1 MSIANDT
8 LYRGSRRAALLVW
21 VAGNLAWA
29 FQGPAGKPPVFE
41 TDVLPVLKANTCLG
55 CHGSALK
62 IKDLNLSTFEGVR
75 KGSESGAV
83 IVPGKPDE
91 SRLFQ
96 MVHDGKMPPG
106 GKTRVSDADLAVIR
120 TWIESG
126 ARSESQ
132 PVETAEAVTQDDII
146 PILYL
151 RCTPCHGLRR
161 QEAGLD
167 LRTKATMLKG
177 GKSGA
182 AMVSGKPDQSLIVQ
196 KIKSGEM
203 PPKKMLLDAKVK
215 PVAPAELDK
224 IARWIAEGAPEVPEP
239 PDLASTDED
248 PLVSAKDRQWWAF
261 QPPQAAAVPQVHHA
275 DLVRNPIDAFVL
287 AKLEAKGLS
296 LSAEADKLTL
306 IRRATFDLT
315 GMSPEPA
322 EVKAFLADRSLG
334 AYEKLIDRL
343 LKSPRYGEHWAR
355 YWLDAAGYADSEG
368 GKMTTDDPRPLA
380 WRYRDYV
387 IRSLNADKPYDRFL
401 LEQIAGDELA
411 DYEHAPKITLELM
424 DNLIATGF
432 LRMAQDSTNEPPVD
446 YVDDRLDVIS
456 DELDVFGSAILGLTV
471 RCAHCHSHKYDPL
484 PQRDYYRLA
493 ALFKGAYDE
502 HDWVPPLHK
511 DKDPGRLLPYIDPDA
526 TPYQLLARA
535 QQREDHNSEIEHQI
549 AALKSALESK
559 AEPIKKKILDQRL
572 SKLPKGIEADL
583 REITA
588 TAPDARTE
596 VQKYLA
602 QKFEAALKIE
612 PADLIAADAAYRE
625 AANNTDRE
633 IRIQEAKLIPEDKI
647 RALWDRG
654 QPSPTYL
661 LRRAN
666 SASFGPLVNP
676 GVPSELSAGIEPY
689 KIVAPWPGAHSTG
702 RRLALAKW
710 LVQPNHP
717 LTARVIVNRIWAQHF
732 GAGIV
737 KSVGNFGHAGTPPT
751 HPELLDWLAVNF
763 VRQGWSMKAVH
774 RLIMT
779 SSTYRQSSAVTPE
792 LDKADPDAMLLSH
805 MRMRRMSAEMLN
817 DSFIQIAGLLDERRY
832 GPPDPVFVRDDGLVE
847 PIAGE
852 HGQRRSIYMQQRRS
866 ETPTLFESF
875 DFPQLNP
882 ACLERSRSNVATQA
896 LGLLNDG
903 VVRKLADA
911 FAARVEKEAGDDPAH
926 WIEQAYW
933 IALGRPP
940 SPEEKK
946 ASLDSM
952 AELRRLAGG
961 EQADHKALVKFCHM
975 IMNSAAFLYID

>member
-1 MSIANDT
+1 VFISNDI
-8 LYRGSRRAALLVW
+8 LYRGSRRAALLAW
-21 VAGNLAWA
+21 VAGSLAWA
-29 FQGPAGKPPVFE
+29 FQAPAGKPPVFE
-41 TDVLPVLKANTCLG
+41 TDVEPVLKANTCLG
-55 CHGSALK
+55 CHGSSLK

-83 IVPGKPDE
+83 VVPGKPDE

-120 TWIESG
+120 NWIESG

-132 PVETAEAVTQDDII
+132 SAEAAEAVDQDDII

-167 LRTKATMLKG
+167 LRTKAAMLKG
-177 GKSGA
+177 GKSGPA
-182 AMVSGKPDQSLIVQ
+182 FISGKPDQSLIVE

-203 PPKKMLLDAKVK
+203 PPKKLLLDAKVK

-224 IARWIAEGAPEVPEP
+224 IARWIAEGAPEVAEP
-239 PDLASTDED
+239 PDLASTDQD

-261 QPPQAAAVPQVHHA
+261 QPPRAASVPQVHHG

-315 GMSPEPA
+315 GMAPEPA
-322 EVKAFLADRSLG
+322 EAKAFLADQSPN

-343 LKSPRYGEHWAR
+343 LASPRYGEHWAR

-368 GKMTTDDPRPLA
+368 GKMTSDDPRPLA

-411 DYEHAPKITLELM
+411 DYEHAPKITQELM

-456 DELDVFGSAILGLTV
+456 DELDVFGSTVMGLTV

-493 ALFKGAYDE
+493 AVFKGAYDE
-502 HDWVPPLHK
+502 NDWMPPLHK
-511 DKDPGRLLPYIDPDA
+511 DKDPGRVLPYIDPEA

-535 QQREDHNSEIEHQI
+535 QQREDHNSDIERQV
-549 AALKSALESK
+549 AALKSTLESN

-572 SKLPKGIEADL
+572 SQLPKGIEADL
-583 REITA
+583 REIA
-588 TAPDARTE
+588 GTAPDKRTE

-602 QKFEAALKIE
+602 QKFEAVLKIE
-612 PADLIAADAAYRE
+612 PADLMAADPAYRE

-633 IRIQEAKLIPEDKI
+633 VRILEAKLIPEDKI

-654 QPSPTYL
+654 EPSPSYL

-666 SASFGPLVNP
+666 SASFGPLLNP
-676 GVPSELSAGIEPY
+676 GVPSALAAGIEPY
-689 KIVAPWPGAHSTG
+689 KIVEPWPGAHSTG

-737 KSVGNFGHAGTPPT
+737 KSVGNFGRMGTPPT

-763 VRQGWSMKAVH
+763 VQQGWSMKALH

-792 LDKADPDAMLLSH
+792 MEKADPDGMLLSR

-817 DSFIQIAGLLDERRY
+817 DSFIQIAGVLDERRF
-832 GPPDPVFVRDDGLVE
+832 GPPDPVFVRDDGLVD
-847 PIAGE
+847 PIEGE

-903 VVRKLADA
+903 MVRKLADA
-911 FAARVEKEAGDDPAH
+911 FATRVEKEAGDDPAH
-926 WIEQAYW
+926 QVEQAYW

-940 SPEEKK
+940 SPGEKK
-946 ASLDSM
+946 ISLESV
-952 AELRRLAGG
+952 AELRRLAGA
-961 EQADHKALVKFCHM
+961 EQANHKALVKFCHM

>member
-1 MSIANDT
+1 M
-8 LYRGSRRAALLVW
+8 
-21 VAGNLAWA
+21 
-29 FQGPAGKPPVFE
+29 
-41 TDVLPVLKANTCLG
+41 LPVLKANTCLG

-224 IARWIAEGAPEVPEP
+224 IARWIAEGAREVPEP
-239 PDLASTDED
+239 PDLASTDKD

-261 QPPQAAAVPQVHHA
+261 QPPQAAAVPRVHHA

-322 EVKAFLADRSLG
+322 EVKAFLADRSPG

-343 LKSPRYGEHWAR
+343 LESPRYGEHWAR

-411 DYEHAPKITLELM
+411 DYEHAAKITQELM

-456 DELDVFGSAILGLTV
+456 DELDVFGSAVLGLTV

-493 ALFKGAYDE
+493 AVFKGAYDE

-511 DKDPGRLLPYIDPDA
+511 DKDPGRLLPYIDPYA

-535 QQREDHNSEIEHQI
+535 QQREDHNSEIERQI

-583 REITA
+583 REIA
-588 TAPDARTE
+588 AIAPDARTE

-602 QKFEAALKIE
+602 QKFEAVLKIE

-676 GVPSELSAGIEPY
+676 GVPSELTAGIEPY

-737 KSVGNFGHAGTPPT
+737 KSVGNFGHAGTPPM

-763 VRQGWSMKAVH
+763 VRQGWSMKALH

>member
-1 MSIANDT
+1 VSIANGT
-8 LYRGSRRAALLVW
+8 LRRESRRVALLLC

-29 FQGPAGKPPVFE
+29 FQAPAGNSPIFE
-41 TDVLPVLKANTCLG
+41 RDVLPVLKANTCLG
-55 CHGSALK
+55 CHGSSLK

-75 KGSESGAV
+75 KGSETGAV
-83 IVPGKPDE
+83 VVPGKPDE
-91 SRLFQ
+91 SLLFQ

-106 GKTRVSDADLAVIR
+106 GKIRLSDADLAAIR
-120 TWIESG
+120 SWIEGG
-126 ARSESQ
+126 AKSESQ
-132 PVETAEAVTQDDII
+132 PAEAAEAVTQDDII

-167 LRTKATMLKG
+167 LRTKAAILKG
-177 GKSGA
+177 GKSGPA
-182 AMVSGKPDQSLIVQ
+182 IVPGKPGESLIVS
-196 KIKSGEM
+196 KIKAGDM
-203 PPKKMLLDAKVK
+203 PPKKLLLEAKVK

-224 IARWIAEGAPEVPEP
+224 IARWIAEGAPEVAEP
-239 PDLASTDED
+239 ADLASTDQD

-261 QPPQAAAVPQVHHA
+261 HPPQAFAAPPVHHA
-275 DLVRNPIDAFVL
+275 DRVRNPIDAFVL
-287 AKLEAKGLS
+287 AKLEAKGLGF
-296 LSAEADKLTL
+296 SAEGGKLTL

-315 GMSPEPA
+315 GMPPEPA
-322 EVKAFLADRSLG
+322 DVKAFLADQSPD

-343 LKSPRYGEHWAR
+343 LASPRYGEHWAR

-411 DYEHAPKITLELM
+411 DYEHAPKITQELM

-432 LRMAQDSTNEPPVD
+432 LRMAQDSTNEGPVD

-456 DELDVFGSAILGLTV
+456 DELDVFGSTVLGLTV

-493 ALFKGAYDE
+493 AVFKGAYDE
-502 HDWVPPLHK
+502 HDWMPPLHK
-511 DKDPGRLLPYIDPDA
+511 DKDPGRLLPYIDPDS

-535 QQREDHNSEIEHQI
+535 QEREEHNSEIERQI

-572 SKLPKGIEADL
+572 SKLPKGLEADL
-583 REITA
+583 REIA
-588 TAPDARTE
+588 GVAPDKRTD

-602 QKFEAALKIE
+602 QRFEAVLKIE
-612 PADLIAADAAYRE
+612 PADLMAADPAYRA
-625 AANNTDRE
+625 AANDTDRE
-633 IRIQEAKLIPEDKI
+633 IRILEAKLIPEDKI

-666 SASFGPLVNP
+666 SGSFGPLVNP
-676 GVPSELSAGIEPY
+676 GVPSALSAGIEPY
-689 KIVAPWPGAHSTG
+689 KIVVPWSGARSTG

-717 LTARVIVNRIWAQHF
+717 LTSRVIVNRIWAQHF

-737 KSVGNFGHAGTPPT
+737 KSVGNFGHTGTPPT

-763 VRQGWSMKAVH
+763 AQQGWSMKALH
-774 RLIMT
+774 RLVMT
-779 SSTYRQSSAVTPE
+779 SSTYRQSSVVTPE
-792 LDKADPDAMLLSH
+792 LDKADPDARLLSH

-817 DSFIQIAGLLDERRY
+817 DSFIEIAGRLDERRY
-832 GPPDPVFVRDDGLVE
+832 GPPDPVFVRDDGLVD
-847 PIAGE
+847 PIEGE
-852 HGQRRSIYMQQRRS
+852 HGRRRSIYLQQRRS

-882 ACLERSRSNVATQA
+882 ACLERSHSNVATQA

-903 VVRKLADA
+903 MVRKLADG
-911 FAARVEKEAGDDPAH
+911 FATRVEKESGDDPGRR
-926 WIEQAYW
+926 IEQAYW
-933 IALGRPP
+933 IALSRPP
-940 SPEEKK
+940 SAEEKK
-946 ASLDSM
+946 TSLESL
-952 AELRRLAGG
+952 AELRTAAGAG
-961 EQADHKALVKFCHM
+961 QADHKALVKFCHM
-975 IMNSAAFLYID
+975 LMNSAAFLYID

>member
-1 MSIANDT
+1 M
-8 LYRGSRRAALLVW
+8 
-21 VAGNLAWA
+21 
-29 FQGPAGKPPVFE
+29 
-41 TDVLPVLKANTCLG
+41 LPVLKANTCLG
-55 CHGSALK
+55 CHGPSLK

-83 IVPGKPDE
+83 VVAGKPDE
-91 SRLFQ
+91 SRLYQ

-106 GKTRVSDADLAVIR
+106 GKIKISDADLAVIR
-120 TWIESG
+120 NWIESG

-132 PVETAEAVTQDDII
+132 PTEAAEAVTQDDII

-151 RCTPCHGLRR
+151 RCTPCHGLHRH
-161 QEAGLD
+161 EAGLD
-167 LRTKATMLKG
+167 LRTKAAMMKG
-177 GKSGA
+177 GKSGPV
-182 AMVSGKPDQSLIVQ
+182 MVPGKPDQSLIVE

-224 IARWIAEGAPEVPEP
+224 IARWIAEGAPEVAEP
-239 PDLASTDED
+239 PDLASTDKD

-261 QPPQAAAVPQVHHA
+261 QPPQAAAAPQVHHG
-275 DLVRNPIDAFVL
+275 DRVRNPIDAFVL

-296 LSAEADKLTL
+296 LSPEADKLTL
-306 IRRATFDLT
+306 MRRATFDLT
-315 GMSPEPA
+315 GMAPDPG
-322 EVKAFLADRSLG
+322 EVKAFLADQSPT
-334 AYEKLIDRL
+334 AYEKVIDRL
-343 LKSPRYGEHWAR
+343 LASPRYGEHWAR

-411 DYEHAPKITLELM
+411 DYEHAPKITQELM

-456 DELDVFGSAILGLTV
+456 DELDVFGSAVMGLTV

-493 ALFKGAYDE
+493 AVFKGAYDE
-502 HDWVPPLHK
+502 NDWVPPLHK
-511 DKDPGRLLPYIDPDA
+511 DKDPGRLLPYVDPDA
-526 TPYQLLARA
+526 TPYELLARA

-549 AALKSALESK
+549 TALKSALESK

-572 SKLPKGIEADL
+572 SKLPKGLETDL
-583 REITA
+583 REVA
-588 TAPDARTE
+588 AAAPDARTD

-602 QKFEAALKIE
+602 QKFEAVLKIE
-612 PADLIAADAAYRE
+612 PADLMAADPVYR
-625 AANNTDRE
+625 ATANNTDRE
-633 IRIQEAKLIPEDKI
+633 IRILEAKLIPEDKI

-654 QPSPTYL
+654 EPSPTYL

-676 GVPSELSAGIEPY
+676 GVPSELFAGIEPY

-702 RRLALAKW
+702 RRLALGRW

-732 GAGIV
+732 GTGIV
-737 KSVGNFGHAGTPPT
+737 KSVGNFGRAGTPPT

-763 VRQGWSMKAVH
+763 VRQGWSMKALQ

-779 SSTYRQSSAVTPE
+779 SSTYRQSSMVTPE
-792 LDKADPDAMLLSH
+792 LDKADPDATLLSRT
-805 MRMRRMSAEMLN
+805 RMRRMSAEMLN
-817 DSFIQIAGLLDERRY
+817 DTFIQIAGLLDERRY
-832 GPPDPVFVRDDGLVE
+832 GPPDPVFVRDDGLVN
-847 PIAGE
+847 PIEGE
-852 HGQRRSIYMQQRRS
+852 HGWRRSIYLQQRRS

-903 VVRKLADA
+903 MVRKLADA
-911 FAARVEKEAGDDPAH
+911 FATRVEKEAGDDAAH
-926 WIEQAYW
+926 RIEQAYW
-933 IALGRPP
+933 IALSRPP

-946 ASLDSM
+946 AGLESL

-961 EQADHKALVKFCHM
+961 EQADHKALVKYCHM